1 MIKKIRIAKY
11 GFFLMRNYIFS
22 ERQQEGKAMKKI
34 LTLLAVV
41 AVSACSLLSRQSDA
55 EPEREISYKCGNKE
69 ITVTYENTET
79 VLLKMDGINYLLR
92 HGISASGAKY
102 ESKAARMVF
111 WNKGNDNTLIID
123 DKVYPPCQEI

>member
-1 MIKKIRIAKY
+1 MD
-11 GFFLMRNYIFS
+11 FFLMRNYIFP
-22 ERQQEGKAMKKI
+22 ERQQEGKAMKKF

-41 AVSACSLLSRQSDA
+41 AVSACSLLNRQPAA

-79 VLLKMDGINYLLR
+79 VLLKTDGINYLLR

-111 WNKGNDNTLIID
+111 WNKGHDNTLIID
-123 DKVYPPCQEI
+123 DKIYPPCQEV